1 MKTNSS
7 GWNGKQFRTKLRFI
21 KRLILILLPTSLF
34 GCAATSP
41 AAIDLA
47 NYVNQGVLRI
57 SELEQ
62 KSLERYA
69 SVTGANFKSNEELY
83 DALKER
89 VIPLYSQF
97 VAELRK
103 IRPET
108 DEVKNLHWIYIRAST
123 SMLDGFKMLMIAIET
138 KEFDMIP
145 SVNENI
151 ERGRLANEKW
161 RRELVALSKRYKIK
175 LE

>member
-1 MKTNSS
+1 MEKSF
-7 GWNGKQFRTKLRFI
+7 GAGFRSI
-21 KRLILILLPTSLF
+21 GILILVLLPAALF

-69 SVTGANFKSNEELY
+69 SVTGPNFKSNEELY

-89 VIPLYSQF
+89 VIPLYSRF

-108 DEVKNLHWIYIRAST
+108 DEVKNLHRIYIGAST

-145 SVNENI
+145 SVNEKI
-151 ERGRLANEKW
+151 ERGRIENERW

>member
-1 MKTNSS
+1 MERLFVT
-7 GWNGKQFRTKLRFI
+7 GFRSI
-21 KRLILILLPTSLF
+21 GVLILVLLPAAFF

-47 NYVNQGVLRI
+47 NYVNQGVLRY

-69 SVTGANFKSNEELY
+69 SVTGPKFKSNEELY
-83 DALKER
+83 DALKEW
-89 VIPLYSQF
+89 VIPLYSRF

-108 DEVKNLHWIYIRAST
+108 DEVKSLHWIYIGAST
-123 SMLDGFKMLMIAIET
+123 SMLDGFKMLMIAIDT
-138 KEFDMIP
+138 KSFDMIP
-145 SVNENI
+145 SVNEKI
-151 ERGRLANEKW
+151 EKGRLENERW
-161 RRELVALSKRYKIK
+161 RRELIALSKKYNIK
-175 LE
+175 LK